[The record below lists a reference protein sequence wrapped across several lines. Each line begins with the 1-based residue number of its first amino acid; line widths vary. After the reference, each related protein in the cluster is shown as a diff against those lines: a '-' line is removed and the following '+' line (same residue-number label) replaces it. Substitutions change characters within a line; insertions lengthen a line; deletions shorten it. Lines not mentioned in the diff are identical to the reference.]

1 MSKPSLAGREQQQSS
16 PFGLRHK
23 QAKKAPKIKK
33 IRCKC
38 ATVAHYSMSYR
49 FLCNR
54 CNEQAKKQ
62 KIRRKRATSAPY
74 FSCVTRATRPLAHA
88 AIPGV
93 ELTLPKP
100 LAFAKGQKQPQVL

>member
-1 MSKPSLAGREQQQSS
+1 ML
-16 PFGLRHK
+16 
-23 QAKKAPKIKK
+23 
-33 IRCKC
+33 
-38 ATVAHYSMSYR
+38 
-49 FLCNR
+49 

-62 KIRRKRATSAPY
+62 KNTAQMRHICAISKKIRNKRAVSAPY

>member
-16 PFGLRHK
+16 PFGLRRK
-23 QAKKAPKIKK
+23 QAKKAQKIKK

-38 ATVAHYSMSYR
+38 A
-49 FLCNR
+49 
-54 CNEQAKKQ
+54 
-62 KIRRKRATSAPY
+62 ISAPY

>member
-1 MSKPSLAGREQQQSS
+1 MSKPSLAGREHQQSS

-23 QAKKAPKIKK
+23 QAKKNTEQTRHSCAISKK
-33 IRCKC
+33 IRSKC
-38 ATVAHYSMSYR
+38 AVSAPYP
-49 FLCNR
+49 
-54 CNEQAKKQ
+54 K
-62 KIRRKRATSAPY
+62 KIRSKRATVAPY

>member
-23 QAKKAPKIKK
+23 QAKKSPKNTVQIRHICALSLCARLGSRSRPGRAEKK
-33 IRCKC
+33 IRCK
-38 ATVAHYSMSYR
+38 
-49 FLCNR
+49 
-54 CNEQAKKQ
+54 
-62 KIRRKRATSAPY
+62 RAIFAPY
-74 FSCVTRATRPLAHA
+74 FSCVARATRPLAHA